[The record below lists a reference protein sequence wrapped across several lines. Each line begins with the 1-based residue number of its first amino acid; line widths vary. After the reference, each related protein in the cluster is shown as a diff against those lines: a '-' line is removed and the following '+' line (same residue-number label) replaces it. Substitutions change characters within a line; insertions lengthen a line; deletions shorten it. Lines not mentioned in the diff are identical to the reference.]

1 MPHAPL
7 ALLALLTAG
16 VGQESPPSP
25 QPLAA
30 KAEKPTLP
38 ASVHD
43 YFVGRWE
50 GSGSFVRS
58 GKPVQSSFAFESG
71 AGGESLRVR
80 HAEKA
85 PNSFAYDG
93 ILTVDS
99 VRGDLLMLMAS
110 NNKGGG
116 RLFRS
121 AGWQGDTLAFQ
132 SVPELRTAFALER
145 ITFVRRDRGQ
155 FLARYEMS
163 RDGTTW
169 SVGDE
174 QVFVKD

>member
-1 MPHAPL
+1 MSSV
-7 ALLALLTAG
+7 LLTILAI
-16 VGQESPPSP
+16 VASHAAQE
-25 QPLAA
+25 QPLTVASAA
-30 KAEKPTLP
+30 KAEKPALP
-38 ASVHD
+38 PSVSQ
-43 YFVGRWE
+43 YFAGRWN
-50 GSGSFVRS
+50 GSGTFVRS
-58 GKPVQSSFAFESG
+58 GRPVESSFEFEPRPDS
-71 AGGESLRVR
+71 ESMAVR

-99 VRGDLLMLMAS
+99 IRGDLLMLMAS

-121 AGWQGDTLAFQ
+121 AGWQNDILVFQ

-145 ITFVRRDRGQ
+145 ITFVRQNAGS
-155 FLARYEMS
+155 FKAIYEMS
-163 RDGTTW
+163 RDGVTW

-174 QVFVKD
+174 QIFVKS